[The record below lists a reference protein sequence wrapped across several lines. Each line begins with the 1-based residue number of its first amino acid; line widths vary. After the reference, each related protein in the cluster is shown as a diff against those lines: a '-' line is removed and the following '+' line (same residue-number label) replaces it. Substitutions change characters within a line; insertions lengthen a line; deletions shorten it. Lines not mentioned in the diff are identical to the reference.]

1 MNIGKQ
7 LVRLSQLHGYSYKAL
22 AKHLN
27 ISEYQLRQC
36 ENKHA
41 PFDFNLTLTLS
52 QFFKVRT
59 SYLTAEHTVFSRTN
73 TVQRGHVSISNYNFH
88 THPTILPIHISSE
101 LCRIPIKI
109 RQITF

>member
-36 ENKHA
+36 ENKHC
-41 PFDFNLTLTLS
+41 LLY
-52 QFFKVRT
+52 T
-59 SYLTAEHTVFSRTN
+59 SDAADE
-73 TVQRGHVSISNYNFH
+73 
-88 THPTILPIHISSE
+88 
-101 LCRIPIKI
+101 
-109 RQITF
+109 